1 MGKDTK
7 EFDGI
12 IKMLE
17 NSKTEDEILFNLTKI
32 VKGFGISVYKDMLLA
47 NPYYRDLL
55 KDVKKDVL
63 MDISKL
69 RVAITEEIEAITDE
83 IKKSKDSKKLEEL
96 RKDCIFLITEIDQ
109 KEKEIQSL
117 I

>member
-7 EFDGI
+7 EFEII

-17 NSKTEDEILFNLTKI
+17 SSKTEDEILSHLTKI
-32 VKGFGISVYKDMLLA
+32 VKGFGINVYKDILLS
-47 NPYYRDLL
+47 NPYYKDLL
-55 KDVKKDVL
+55 KDVKQDVL

-69 RVAITEEIEAITDE
+69 RTAITEEIEAISDE

-96 RKDCIFLITEIDQ
+96 RKDCMFLITEIDQ

>member
-7 EFDGI
+7 EFDDI

-17 NSKTEDEILFNLTKI
+17 NSKTEDEILLHLTKI
-32 VKGFGISVYKDMLLA
+32 VKGFGISVYKDMLLS

-55 KDVKKDVL
+55 KDVKQDVL

-69 RVAITEEIEAITDE
+69 RTAITEEIEAISDE

-96 RKDCIFLITEIDQ
+96 RKDCMFLITEIDQ